1 MKKIL
6 MSQKTARFSLIAV
19 VLLLLSSCSNKDY
32 LKAIPEDAAMVMSV
46 NFRALY
52 EKSDFAESSIKG
64 KLDEVADDKLSDAL
78 GKYFK
83 DPMAMG
89 LDITQPVYMF
99 MSEKEVGFVA
109 KVDDDDDLEEFIS
122 ALYKEGIVKD
132 KPKEKNDVMCGKMDG
147 GLYYAFNSDAFL
159 LVAPLDGTM
168 SPSAVAK
175 MLKGDHK
182 AFVDTDGY
190 KKMEEQDDKDVLLYM
205 NGKHLSNFLY
215 DNMSDYYKKDFEQAM
230 SASPI
235 KMEDIDMLAS
245 LNFTDGSAVLSAKTW
260 GVNDKAQK
268 KLDDYN
274 KEMRTIQGTYIKS
287 APKDLL
293 AWACVGMNGSW
304 YMDILTKNDM
314 VRKTLNE
321 LKDKIG
327 MDLEAFVRTLDGD
340 MAAAVPG
347 SMLDYILQDDRT
359 DYDSEILDFDF
370 SVKAKVK
377 SPSPALA
384 FAESMKTIAD
394 KEVERAKEYGEDYFA
409 DEYLRMERV
418 SDKEY
423 SVSIPLYSKYHRYY
437 DAEYDWY
444 DYDRSDY
451 LPVAAQ
457 VRAGVSG
464 NDLYI
469 ATPNAMNYNG
479 SSTLDKY
486 AADIKQSTGFMYVN
500 LGKILRIQNSV
511 AIREARKA
519 GINLEGIDAFI
530 IKATPSEVTL
540 QIDMEDKK
548 TNFLK
553 QLFE

>member
-1 MKKIL
+1 

-52 EKSDFAESSIKG
+52 EKSDFAESSIKE
-64 KLDEVADDKLSDAL
+64 KLDDMADSKISDAL
-78 GKYFK
+78 GKYLK

-99 MSEKEVGFVA
+99 MGEKEVGFVA

-122 ALYKEGIVKD
+122 ALYKEDIVKD

-147 GLYYAFNSDAFL
+147 SLYYAFNSDAFL
-159 LVAPLDGTM
+159 LVAPISGTM
-168 SPSAVAK
+168 SPSALAK

-182 AFVDTDGY
+182 TFVDTDGY

-205 NGKHLSNFLY
+205 NGKHLSNYLY
-215 DNMSDYYKKDFEQAM
+215 DNMNKREKQEFEQAM
-230 SASPI
+230 SVSPI

-260 GVNDKAQK
+260 GANDKAQK

-321 LKDKIG
+321 LKNETG

-347 SMLDYILQDDRT
+347 SMLDYMTQEEMK
-359 DYDSEILDFDF
+359 DYYSDIIDFDF
-370 SVKAKVK
+370 SFKAKVK
-377 SPSPALA
+377 SPSSALA
-384 FAESMKTIAD
+384 FAESVKTLVD
-394 KEVERAKEYGEDYFA
+394 TESERSARSAEEYGWDYDA
-409 DEYLRMERV
+409 DEDIQMERV

-423 SVSIPLYSKYHRYY
+423 AVSIPLYRKYKNYY
-437 DAEYDWY
+437 TSYT
-444 DYDRSDY
+444 DYSDY
-451 LPVAAQ
+451 IQVTAQ

-469 ATPNAMNYNG
+469 ATPNAMNYKG

-486 AADIKQSTGFMYVN
+486 SADIKQSTGFMYVN

-530 IKATPSEVTL
+530 IKGTPSEVTL

>member
-1 MKKIL
+1 

-52 EKSDFAESSIKG
+52 EKSDFAESSIKE
-64 KLDEVADDKLSDAL
+64 KLDDMADDKISDAL
-78 GKYFK
+78 GKYLK

-99 MSEKEVGFVA
+99 VGEKEVGFVA

-122 ALYKEGIVKD
+122 ALYKEDIVKD

-147 GLYYAFNSDAFL
+147 SLYYAFNSDAFL
-159 LVAPLDGTM
+159 LVAPIHGTM
-168 SPSAVAK
+168 SPSALAK

-182 AFVDTDGY
+182 TFVDTDGY

-205 NGKHLSNFLY
+205 NGKHLSNYLY
-215 DNMSDYYKKDFEQAM
+215 DNMNKREKQELEQAM

-260 GVNDKAQK
+260 GANDKAQK

-314 VRKTLNE
+314 VRKTLND
-321 LKDKIG
+321 LKNETG

-347 SMLDYILQDDRT
+347 SMLDYIIQDDKT

-370 SVKAKVK
+370 SFKAKVK
-377 SPSPALA
+377 SPSSALA
-384 FAESMKTIAD
+384 FAESVKTLAD
-394 KEVERAKEYGEDYFA
+394 TEAERSARSAEEYGWDYDA
-409 DEYLRMERV
+409 DGYLRMERV

-423 SVSIPLYSKYHRYY
+423 SASIPLYRKYHQYY
-437 DAEYDWY
+437 DVDYDWY
-444 DYDRSDY
+444 DYDYSDY
-451 LPVAAQ
+451 LQVTAQ
-457 VRAGVSG
+457 ARAGVSG

-486 AADIKQSTGFMYVN
+486 SADIKQSTGFMYIN
-500 LGKILRIQNSV
+500 LGKILRIQNSA

-530 IKATPSEVTL
+530 IKGTPSEVTL